1 MKSVLTVENES
12 SRVPR
17 VQIHQMR
24 NTMKGNV
31 SDTAGGV

>member
-1 MKSVLTVENES
+1 MKCMLTVEKEGS
-12 SRVPR
+12 SVLR

-24 NTMKGNV
+24 NTVKGNV

>member
-1 MKSVLTVENES
+1 MKSVLTVEKES
-12 SRVPR
+12 SRILR

>member
-1 MKSVLTVENES
+1 MKCVLTVEKES

-24 NTMKGNV
+24 NTVKGNV
-31 SDTAGGV
+31 SDTEGEV

>member
-1 MKSVLTVENES
+1 MKCALSVEKEG

-24 NTMKGNV
+24 NTVKGNV